1 MFEGKYA
8 YFNAFYN
15 VKEFYIFS
23 NELLA
28 DNGPPING
36 NIYVN

>member
-15 VKEFYIFS
+15 VKEFYISF
-23 NELLA
+23 
-28 DNGPPING
+28 
-36 NIYVN
+36 